1 MGDGAVGISTVR
13 IVSQHV
19 CFPNIQH
26 NVGQVII
33 YADRALNS
41 LIIDQKLIGVAL
53 RQIIYHNGIISLRE
67 LGIRVIRKP
76 YSERRTCTTHCISL
90 ERAFHRSQ
98 CNGNWTEHLR
108 KICIRADRSLCW
120 HVDSLSLDHD
130 SHCWEKYFWGGLKA
144 PSTNLQNIPCNR
156 GRCAARP
163 ASEHPSAIGYRNACF
178 VQNRIDNRIV
188 PLQAGDR
195 SRKQILYRLRQFFRL
210 PILVL
215 GQTNKLEHDSI
226 CHPRFVWFKR
236 IGIDHIACDR
246 IGRGIWLYIPH
257 TAGIAAVGFH
267 TGGNADSIQRALTIV

>member
-1 MGDGAVGISTVR
+1 MGGGTVRISTVR
-13 IVSQHV
+13 IVSQRV
-19 CFPNIQH
+19 RFPNIQH
-26 NVGQVII
+26 NVGQIFV
-33 YADRALNS
+33 YTDRALNS

-67 LGIRVIRKP
+67 LGIRIIRKP
-76 YSERRTCTTHCISL
+76 YGEWKTRSPHCINL
-90 ERAFHRSQ
+90 ERAFDCSQ
-98 CNGNWTEHLR
+98 CNSNWTEHLR
-108 KICIRADRSLCW
+108 KVYIGAVRTLCW
-120 HVDSLSLDHD
+120 HVDSLSLNHD
-130 SHCWEKYFWGGLKA
+130 SHCGEKYFWGGLKA

-163 ASEHPSAIGYRNACF
+163 ASEHPSAIGYRNARF
-178 VQNRIDNRIV
+178 VQKRIGNCIV

-195 SRKQILYRLRQFFRL
+195 SRKQIPHRLRQFFRL

-246 IGRGIWLYIPH
+246 IG
-257 TAGIAAVGFH
+257 
-267 TGGNADSIQRALTIV
+267 